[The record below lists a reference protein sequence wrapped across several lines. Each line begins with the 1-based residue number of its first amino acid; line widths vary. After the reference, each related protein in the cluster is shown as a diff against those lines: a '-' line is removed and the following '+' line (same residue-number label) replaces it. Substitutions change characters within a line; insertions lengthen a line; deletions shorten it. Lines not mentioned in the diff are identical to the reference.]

1 MARTVIHA
9 TVIKFA
15 AKGIITLVILIIA
28 LAIQES
34 TAVLPK
40 EIIGS
45 KTLSDVHVT
54 QNSIAAQVKLGER
67 THIAHLAI
75 Q

>member
-34 TAVLPK
+34 TAVLP
-40 EIIGS
+40 EETLGS
-45 KTLSDVHVT
+45 PTLSDVSAT
-54 QNSIAAQVKLGER
+54 QNSIAAHVKLGER
-67 THIAHLAI
+67 TQIAHLAI